1 MHLLHTCSAAGSS
14 VLPAHASC
22 RSAQVLAKLQ
32 KRIDEL
38 SRVRWWVRPESLAHA
53 LAAAQALLLAGPQ
66 EEADLLAALDTTHQ
80 AGSTT
85 TQQSLEGH
93 LLQELRRHLEQL
105 RQEQQMAGTA

>member
-1 MHLLHTCSAAGSS
+1 MQRRRRLSAAR
-14 VLPAHASC
+14 AHASC

-38 SRVRWWVRPESLAHA
+38 SQVCAGGAGRAVWHMLWPT
-53 LAAAQALLLAGPQ
+53 AQPLLLAGSQ

-80 AGSTT
+80 AGSTSA
-85 TQQSLEGH
+85 QQSLEGQ

-105 RQEQQMAGTA
+105 RQEQRRCMAGTA